1 MKISTESIKSLIKL
15 MGYLPEDGVD
25 NIFYKKYSQHNDY
38 IIRINFNSS
47 KIEYREKD
55 IQSENGIQWGDLT
68 TSNFENSENFVVLE
82 CVDRLLEKGYSPK
95 NLYLEYKFPLGR
107 NEKGKLDILVFDNDG
122 KAYLMI
128 ECKTWGTEF
137 SKEENKMLKDG
148 GQLFSY
154 YVQDKATKYLCL
166 YTSRQNNK
174 FIEYKNNIIKVDEAW
189 TELTNQKEI
198 HDHWNKNIKDN
209 GVFEEWSNAYDV
221 EIKALVRSRLLPL
234 TKDDSGR
241 IFNQFA
247 EILRHNVV
255 SDKPNAF
262 NKILNLFI
270 CKIIDEDKNDN
281 EQVEFQWLEDDTD
294 ESLQIRLNDLYKQ
307 GMHRFLDIDV
317 TDFSDN
323 DIDSTLVNIGDSN
336 AQKAIRDMFVKLRL
350 QKNPEFAFIEV
361 YDDTSFKLNA
371 RVVREVV
378 ELLQPYQFRYGH
390 KQQFLGDFFELLLNT
405 SIKQEAGQYF
415 TPVPITRYIVSSLP
429 IKEMIE
435 KKLKAN
441 EAEMLPSVIDFA
453 CGTGHFLTEY
463 MDRVQSI
470 IENEIDISK
479 AKPIARKKLKG
490 WIDYDKFGWAGDYV
504 YGIDA
509 DYRLVKSS
517 KVSSFL
523 NGDGEANIIRANGL
537 DHFEKSKEYKG
548 KLKHTCADNNKDN
561 AQFDVL
567 IANPPYAVNAFKST
581 VKYGEESF
589 ELFDKFTDKSSEIE
603 CLFIERMKQLLKIGG
618 YAGIILPST
627 ILSNVGVCTS
637 AREILLQYFYIVAV
651 TEFGSNTFM
660 ATNTNTVTLFLKRRP
675 NTDCKLARNAVDA
688 FFEKPKDIT
697 VLGIE
702 KAFSKY
708 VSAVFEGIKLDDYIS
723 FVNRDPND
731 VFVEQDRYKDYCNW
745 FEKQNDVKKLK
756 VSKAFNEKSKS
767 EQNAELNKLF
777 YDKVLNVEKEKII
790 FFILSYG
797 QKVVVTSVGE
807 KQSEKDF
814 LGYEF
819 SNSRGREGIK
829 MLPSGTKLYDDDY
842 QYNKEKAN
850 FYVYNAFNGD
860 YPTIDSSLNTSISI
874 SDLYSMLDLSSATF
888 EKTLN
893 LHATKKVVIESIY
906 EAIPLDEIAEFQDGL
921 WKGEKGELVNAKVI
935 RNTNFK
941 LNNGKLSYDDVAEIE
956 VELSSFLS
964 RKLKRNDI
972 IVEKSGGSPTQP
984 VGRVVLFDKNEDG
997 YSFSNFCSRIR
1008 VYNENVNPQYL
1019 WLILNEFYKLG
1030 GTIPLQN
1037 GVRLLNLKMSD
1048 YKRIKIPCPSLTIQN
1063 KIVDEIAKIEIMNSD
1078 YSNKISLL
1086 NQQIQDLISD
1096 IELQSS
1102 YSEKLRRVASINPP
1116 KINKDAFES
1125 DVKVSFIEM
1134 ASVNENGYVQEMVN
1148 RNFSEVVN
1156 KGYTCFKDNDI
1167 IIAKITPCM
1176 ENGKCALVS
1185 NLTNG
1190 IGYGSTEFHVIRAE
1204 SEKILPKFLFLLLNR
1219 SRIRDSAKL
1228 QMTGVAGHKRVP
1240 ESFYSDLNIAYV
1252 DIEMQKDFVSQIENL
1267 ESEIQKLKDKIA
1279 KVEEQKKAVL
1289 NKYLK

>member
-1 MKISTESIKSLIKL
+1 MKISIEDIKSLLKA
-15 MGYLPEDGVD
+15 MNYLPEDGVN
-25 NIFYKKYSQHNDY
+25 NIYYKKYAQHNNY
-38 IIRINFNSS
+38 IIRVNFNTK
-47 KIEYREKD
+47 KIEYRENDVKAED
-55 IQSENGIQWGDLT
+55 GIQWGDLT

-82 CVDRLLEKGYSPK
+82 CINRLLEKGYAPK

-128 ECKTWGTEF
+128 ECKTWGAEF
-137 SKEENKMLKDG
+137 TKEEKKMLKDG

-166 YTSRQNNK
+166 YTSQLSK
-174 FIEYKNNIIKVDEAW
+174 KVIEYKNNIIKVDEAW
-189 TELTNQKEI
+189 AELTNQKEI
-198 HDHWNKNIKDN
+198 HDHWNKNTKDN
-209 GVFEEWSNAYDV
+209 GIFEEWANAYDV

-317 TDFSDN
+317 TDFSEN
-323 DIDSTLVNIGDSN
+323 DIANTLINVGDSN

-463 MDRVQSI
+463 MDKVQSI

-479 AKPIARKKLKG
+479 AKPIARKKLQG
-490 WIDYDKFGWAGDYV
+490 WIDYDKFGWAEDYV

-548 KLKHTCADNNKDN
+548 KLKITSNEDRRDN
-561 AQFDVL
+561 AQFDIL
-567 IANPPYAVNAFKST
+567 IANPPYSVNSFKST
-581 VKYGEESF
+581 VKNGDESF

-603 CLFIERMKQLLKIGG
+603 CLFIERMKQLLKVGG
-618 YAGIILPST
+618 YAGIILPSS
-627 ILSNVGVCTS
+627 ILSNSGICVS
-637 AREILLQYFYIVAV
+637 AREILLKYFEFVAI
-651 TEFGSNTFM
+651 TEFESNTFM
-660 ATNTNTVTLFLKRRP
+660 ATNTSTVTLFLKRRP
-675 NTDCKLARNAVDA
+675 NSDHKHIENAVNN
-688 FFEKPKDIT
+688 FFDKPKDVT
-697 VLGIE
+697 VLGVE

-708 VSAVFEGIKLDDYIS
+708 VAGAYDNISLDDYIA
-723 FVNRDPND
+723 FINQNAYDNFAKEEVY
-731 VFVEQDRYKDYCNW
+731 EDYCVW
-745 FEKQNDVKKLK
+745 FDKLNEVKKLRD
-756 VSKAFNEKSKS
+756 SKAFKAKTSA
-767 EQNAELNKLF
+767 EQKTILDNLL
-777 YDKVLNVEKEKII
+777 YEKII
-790 FFILSYG
+790 ANEKDKIIYFLLTYG
-797 QKVVVTSVGE
+797 QKTLLTKTGE
-807 KQSEKDF
+807 KQDEKAF

-819 SNSRGREGIK
+819 SKSRGHEGIK
-829 MLPSGTKLYDDDY
+829 MLPEGTKLYDEAD
-842 QYNKEKAN
+842 QFNSEKAN
-850 FYVYNAFNGD
+850 YYVYSAFQKSYPDVDDVLQNNIEVIDTHELLGIQKIPFEKHINLNANIKVSFD
-860 YPTIDSSLNTSISI
+860 TK
-874 SDLYSMLDLSSATF
+874 YSKERLSKNYDVIKGVTYDKKDQVYRETGTAILTADNITLENYLEIVKTVYLDESFETNENAKLLKNDIFMCLSS
-888 EKTLN
+888 
-893 LHATKKVVIESIY
+893 
-906 EAIPLDEIAEFQDGL
+906 G
-921 WKGEKGELVNAKVI
+921 
-935 RNTNFK
+935 
-941 LNNGKLSYDDVAEIE
+941 
-956 VELSSFLS
+956 S
-964 RKLKRNDI
+964 RKHIGKVAYINDDLPYFAGGFMGIVRQREQCPETVLLPKYIYSILSMPSVRTYMGKICTGNNIKNLNDNDI
-972 IVEKSGGSPTQP
+972 
-984 VGRVVLFDKNEDG
+984 D
-997 YSFSNFCSRIR
+997 
-1008 VYNENVNPQYL
+1008 
-1019 WLILNEFYKLG
+1019 
-1030 GTIPLQN
+1030 
-1037 GVRLLNLKMSD
+1037 
-1048 YKRIKIPCPSLTIQN
+1048 IKIPVPPSDVQQNIIDELNQIEIEESKSIDQLSILKKQLKNSDWFSFESERIEKISTMVVRGKSAKYGSSEIQIIKSGQARGYNSFDFSKRYYVSDKFVSDERNLQKGDILINSTGVGTAGRVTLFDLDGDFVVDSHITIVRLKQEKVVPKYVLYALAN
-1063 KIVDEIAKIEIMNSD
+1063 IGFKNIEAMATGQSGQIELALPTVNAIKIPLPPFEKQKEIAD
-1078 YSNKISLL
+1078 
-1086 NQQIQDLISD
+1086 Q
-1096 IELQSS
+1096 
-1102 YSEKLRRVASINPP
+1102 
-1116 KINKDAFES
+1116 
-1125 DVKVSFIEM
+1125 
-1134 ASVNENGYVQEMVN
+1134 
-1148 RNFSEVVN
+1148 
-1156 KGYTCFKDNDI
+1156 
-1167 IIAKITPCM
+1167 IIAI
-1176 ENGKCALVS
+1176 
-1185 NLTNG
+1185 
-1190 IGYGSTEFHVIRAE
+1190 
-1204 SEKILPKFLFLLLNR
+1204 EK
-1219 SRIRDSAKL
+1219 
-1228 QMTGVAGHKRVP
+1228 
-1240 ESFYSDLNIAYV
+1240 
-1252 DIEMQKDFVSQIENL
+1252 EMQKLQA
-1267 ESEIQKLKDKIA
+1267 EIA
-1279 KVEEQKKAVL
+1279 SAEERKQAVL
-1289 NKYLK
+1289 DKYLK

>member
-1 MKISTESIKSLIKL
+1 MKISIEDIKNLLKA
-15 MGYLPEDGVD
+15 MNYLPEDGVN
-25 NIFYKKYSQHNDY
+25 NIYYKKYAQYNNY
-38 IIRINFNSS
+38 IIRVNFNTK
-47 KIEYREKD
+47 KIEYRENDVKAED
-55 IQSENGIQWGDLT
+55 GIQWGDLT

-82 CVDRLLEKGYSPK
+82 CINRLLEKGYAPK

-128 ECKTWGTEF
+128 ECKTWGAEF
-137 SKEENKMLKDG
+137 TKEEKKMLKDG

-154 YVQDKATKYLCL
+154 YVQDKATKYLGL
-166 YTSRQNNK
+166 YTSQLSK
-174 FIEYKNNIIKVDEAW
+174 KVIEYKNNIIKVDEAW
-189 TELTNQKEI
+189 AELTNQKEI
-198 HDHWNKNIKDN
+198 HDHWNKNTKDN
-209 GVFEEWSNAYDV
+209 GIFEEWANAYDV

-317 TDFSDN
+317 TDFSEN
-323 DIDSTLVNIGDSN
+323 DIANTLINVGDSN

-463 MDRVQSI
+463 MDKVQSI

-479 AKPIARKKLKG
+479 AKPIARKKLQG
-490 WIDYDKFGWAGDYV
+490 WIDYDKFGWAEDYV

-548 KLKHTCADNNKDN
+548 KLKMTSNEDHKDN
-561 AQFDVL
+561 AQFDIL

-581 VKYGEESF
+581 VKFGEESF
-589 ELFDKFTDKSSEIE
+589 ELFNKFTDSSSEIE
-603 CLFIERMKQLLKIGG
+603 CLFIERMKQLLKVGG
-618 YAGIILPST
+618 FAGVILPSSV
-627 ILSNVGVCTS
+627 LSNTGIYT
-637 AREILLQYFYIVAV
+637 ATREILLKYFKIVAI

-660 ATNTNTVTLFLKRRP
+660 ATNTNTVTLFLERRP
-675 NTDCKLARNAVDA
+675 NSDYQHIQVAVNN
-688 FFEKPKDIT
+688 FFEKHKDFT

-708 VSAVFEGIKLDDYIS
+708 VANVFDGVSFEDYIS
-723 FVNRDPND
+723 FIEKKPTQKIIDCEIYN
-731 VFVEQDRYKDYCNW
+731 DYCVW
-745 FEKQNDVKKLK
+745 FENLSEVKKLK
-756 VSKAFNEKSKS
+756 DTKSFRNKS
-767 EQNAELNKLF
+767 SEDQKRELKDLF
-777 YDKVLNVEKEKII
+777 YGKVLSMEREKV
-790 FFILSYG
+790 FSFLLTYG
-797 QKVVVTSVGE
+797 QKTIITRVGE
-807 KQSEKDF
+807 KQEEKLF

-819 SNSRGREGIK
+819 SKTRGHEGIK
-829 MLPSGTKLYDDDY
+829 ALPDGTSLYDEDD
-842 QYNKEKAN
+842 QLNCEKAN
-850 FYVYNAFNGD
+850 YYVYSAYRGE
-860 YPTIDSSLNTSISI
+860 YPEISEN
-874 SDLYSMLDLSSATF
+874 M
-888 EKTLN
+888 
-893 LHATKKVVIESIY
+893 
-906 EAIPLDEIAEFQDGL
+906 Q
-921 WKGEKGELVNAKVI
+921 
-935 RNTNFK
+935 
-941 LNNGKLSYDDVAEIE
+941 NNI
-956 VELSSFLS
+956 
-964 RKLKRNDI
+964 
-972 IVEKSGGSPTQP
+972 
-984 VGRVVLFDKNEDG
+984 
-997 YSFSNFCSRIR
+997 
-1008 VYNENVNPQYL
+1008 
-1019 WLILNEFYKLG
+1019 
-1030 GTIPLQN
+1030 
-1037 GVRLLNLKMSD
+1037 
-1048 YKRIKIPCPSLTIQN
+1048 
-1063 KIVDEIAKIEIMNSD
+1063 
-1078 YSNKISLL
+1078 
-1086 NQQIQDLISD
+1086 
-1096 IELQSS
+1096 
-1102 YSEKLRRVASINPP
+1102 
-1116 KINKDAFES
+1116 
-1125 DVKVSFIEM
+1125 
-1134 ASVNENGYVQEMVN
+1134 
-1148 RNFSEVVN
+1148 
-1156 KGYTCFKDNDI
+1156 
-1167 IIAKITPCM
+1167 
-1176 ENGKCALVS
+1176 
-1185 NLTNG
+1185 
-1190 IGYGSTEFHVIRAE
+1190 
-1204 SEKILPKFLFLLLNR
+1204 
-1219 SRIRDSAKL
+1219 
-1228 QMTGVAGHKRVP
+1228 
-1240 ESFYSDLNIAYV
+1240 
-1252 DIEMQKDFVSQIENL
+1252 
-1267 ESEIQKLKDKIA
+1267 
-1279 KVEEQKKAVL
+1279 
-1289 NKYLK
+1289 

>member
-1 MKISTESIKSLIKL
+1 MKINQEQIKSLLKS
-15 MGYLPEDGVD
+15 MKFLPEDGVN
-25 NIFYKKYSQHNDY
+25 NIYYKKYALHNNY
-38 IIRINFNSS
+38 IIRVNFNTQ
-47 KIEYREKD
+47 KIEYREND
-55 IQSENGIQWGDLT
+55 VTAEDGIQWGDLT

-82 CVDRLLEKGYSPK
+82 CINRLLEKGYAPK

-128 ECKTWGTEF
+128 ECKTWGAEF
-137 SKEENKMLKDG
+137 TKEEKKMLKDG

-166 YTSRQNNK
+166 YTSQLFK
-174 FIEYKNNIIKVDEAW
+174 QDIGYKNNIIKVDEAW
-189 TELTNQKEI
+189 AELTNQKEI
-198 HDHWNKNIKDN
+198 HDHWNKNTKDN
-209 GVFEEWSNAYDV
+209 GIFEEWANAYDV

-307 GMHRFLDIDV
+307 GMSRFLDIDV
-317 TDFSDN
+317 TDFSEK
-323 DIDSTLVNIGDSN
+323 DIANTLINISDSN

-361 YDDTSFKLNA
+361 YDDTSFKFNA

-463 MDRVQSI
+463 MDKVQSI

-479 AKPIARKKLKG
+479 AKPIARKKLQG

-548 KLKHTCADNNKDN
+548 KLKMTSNEDHKDN
-561 AQFDVL
+561 AQFDIL
-567 IANPPYAVNAFKST
+567 IANPPYSVSSFKST
-581 VKYGEESF
+581 VKNGDESF

-603 CLFIERMKQLLKIGG
+603 CLFIERMKQLLKVGG
-618 YAGIILPST
+618 YAGIILPSS
-627 ILSNVGVCTS
+627 ILSNSGICVS
-637 AREILLQYFYIVAV
+637 AREILLKYFEFVAI
-651 TEFGSNTFM
+651 TEFEANTFM
-660 ATNTNTVTLFLKRRP
+660 ATNTSTVTLFLKRRP
-675 NTDCKLARNAVDA
+675 NSDHKHIENAVSN
-688 FFEKPKDIT
+688 FFDKPKDVT

-708 VSAVFEGIKLDDYIS
+708 VACAYDNISLDDYIS
-723 FVNRDPND
+723 FVNQNGYDN
-731 VFVEQDRYKDYCNW
+731 FVKEEVYEDYCVW
-745 FEKQNDVKKLK
+745 FDKLNEVKKLK
-756 VSKAFNEKSKS
+756 DSKVFKAKTSEEQKTILSNLLYEKIIA
-767 EQNAELNKLF
+767 N
-777 YDKVLNVEKEKII
+777 EKEKI
-790 FFILSYG
+790 FYFLLTYG
-797 QKVVVTSVGE
+797 QKTLLTKTGE
-807 KQSEKDF
+807 KQDEKAF

-819 SNSRGREGIK
+819 SKSRGHEGIK
-829 MLPSGTKLYDDDY
+829 MLPEGTRLYDEAD
-842 QYNKEKAN
+842 QFNSEKAN
-850 FYVYNAFNGD
+850 YYVYSAFQKSYPDVDDVLQNNIEVIDTHELLGIQKIPFEKHINLNANIKVLFDTKYPKERLSKNYDVIKGVTYDKKDQVYRETGTAVLTADNITLENYLEIVKTVYLDEAFETNDNAKLLKNDIFMCLSSGSRKHIGKVAYINDDLPYFAGGFMGIVRQREQHPETTLLPKYIYSVLSMPSVRMYMAKICTGNNIKNLNDNDVDIKIPVPPLEIQQNIIDNLNKIEIEESKSIDQISILKKRLRNGD
-860 YPTIDSSLNTSISI
+860 WFSFESERIEKLSTMVVRGKSAKYGSSEIQIIKSGQARGYNLFDFSKKYYVSDRFVSDERNLQKGDILINSTGVGTAGRVTLFDLDGDFVVDSHITIVRLNQ
-874 SDLYSMLDLSSATF
+874 
-888 EKTLN
+888 
-893 LHATKKVVIESIY
+893 KKVVPKYVLYALANIGFKNIEAMATGQSGQI
-906 EAIPLDEIAEFQDGL
+906 
-921 WKGEKGELVNAKVI
+921 ELALPTVNA
-935 RNTNFK
+935 
-941 LNNGKLSYDDVAEIE
+941 
-956 VELSSFLS
+956 
-964 RKLKRNDI
+964 
-972 IVEKSGGSPTQP
+972 
-984 VGRVVLFDKNEDG
+984 
-997 YSFSNFCSRIR
+997 
-1008 VYNENVNPQYL
+1008 
-1019 WLILNEFYKLG
+1019 
-1030 GTIPLQN
+1030 
-1037 GVRLLNLKMSD
+1037 
-1048 YKRIKIPCPSLTIQN
+1048 IKIPIPPFEKQQ
-1063 KIVDEIAKIEIMNSD
+1063 EIADQIYAIE
-1078 YSNKISLL
+1078 
-1086 NQQIQDLISD
+1086 
-1096 IELQSS
+1096 
-1102 YSEKLRRVASINPP
+1102 A
-1116 KINKDAFES
+1116 
-1125 DVKVSFIEM
+1125 
-1134 ASVNENGYVQEMVN
+1134 
-1148 RNFSEVVN
+1148 
-1156 KGYTCFKDNDI
+1156 
-1167 IIAKITPCM
+1167 
-1176 ENGKCALVS
+1176 
-1185 NLTNG
+1185 
-1190 IGYGSTEFHVIRAE
+1190 
-1204 SEKILPKFLFLLLNR
+1204 
-1219 SRIRDSAKL
+1219 
-1228 QMTGVAGHKRVP
+1228 
-1240 ESFYSDLNIAYV
+1240 
-1252 DIEMQKDFVSQIENL
+1252 EMQKL
-1267 ESEIQKLKDKIA
+1267 EAEIASAEERKQAILK
-1279 KVEEQKKAVL
+1279 
-1289 NKYLK
+1289 KYLK